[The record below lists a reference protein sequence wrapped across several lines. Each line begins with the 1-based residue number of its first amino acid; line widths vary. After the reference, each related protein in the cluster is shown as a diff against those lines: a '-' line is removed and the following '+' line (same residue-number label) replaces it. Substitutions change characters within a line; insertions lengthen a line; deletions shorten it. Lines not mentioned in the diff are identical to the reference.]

1 MKLSRVSLLSTAAL
15 VAHSVLGQP
24 AFQVHAAEV
33 AAAHMESQ
41 MKAGEATF
49 KAACMAC
56 HQADGRGLAGAFPPL
71 AESDYLLK
79 DKARAVATVVHGRT
93 GPITVNGQ
101 KFDSVMP
108 PMSQL
113 SDEEIANVL
122 TFVSNNWGNKGFRV
136 DAAQV
141 AK

>member
-1 MKLSRVSLLSTAAL
+1 MKLSRVSLLSAAAL
-15 VAHSVLGQP
+15 VAQAVLGQP

-33 AAAHMESQ
+33 AAAEMESQ
-41 MKAGEATF
+41 MKAGETTF

-56 HQADGRGLAGAFPPL
+56 HQADGKGLPGAFPPL
-71 AESDYLLK
+71 AGSDYLLK

-108 PMSQL
+108 PMS
-113 SDEEIANVL
+113 
-122 TFVSNNWGNKGFRV
+122 
-136 DAAQV
+136 
-141 AK
+141 